1 MIKMAESKTSFTNS
15 CSTPEKSIKQETD
28 GNNIAFMEG
37 SISTDFHGIWVVFGM
52 GLALT
57 LKRRV

>member
-1 MIKMAESKTSFTNS
+1 MTGIAGSKASFTNS

-37 SISTDFHGIWVVFGM
+37 SISTEFHGIWVVVGM